1 MYSVVLSKSA
11 ENYLYGRS
19 EKDSRLII
27 KALEE
32 MAIDPFS
39 GDVKKMKGSDDEYR
53 RRAGEYRII
62 FTVENDVLIVDVL
75 SIGHRKNIYH

>member
-19 EKDSRLII
+19 EEDSRLII

-53 RRAGEYRII
+53 RRAGKYRII

>member
-53 RRAGEYRII
+53 RRAGKYRII

>member
-11 ENYLYGRS
+11 EKYLYGRS

-53 RRAGEYRII
+53 RRAGKYRII